1 MTTLCTTLWKTSG
14 VGVHNSQLYT
24 EAQTTQTQDVPDM
37 RRNHTARFV
46 DLFGSNGVNPQSTG
60 LITVIRFIYRF
71 SHSITDYAHITKTR
85 AVR

>member
-1 MTTLCTTLWKTSG
+1 MWKPTG
-14 VGVHNSQLYT
+14 VVVYNTGLSTYQ
-24 EAQTTQTQDVPDM
+24 QTTQMQDVLGGQ
-37 RRNHTARFV
+37 HVVTAASPM
-46 DLFGSNGVNPQSTG
+46 LFGLKVVNPQSTG

>member
-37 RRNHTARFV
+37 RRGLTARFV
-46 DLFGSNGVNPQSTG
+46 DLFGSNRVNPQSTG
-60 LITVIRFIYRF
+60 LITVIRFVYRF
-71 SHSITDYAHITKTR
+71 AHAITDRAHISSNR
-85 AVR
+85 LAR

>member
-24 EAQTTQTQDVPDM
+24 EAQTTQAQDVPDM
-37 RRNHTARFV
+37 RRGLTARFV
-46 DLFGSNGVNPQSTG
+46 DLFSSNRVNPQSTG

-71 SHSITDYAHITKTR
+71 AHAITDRAHISSNR
-85 AVR
+85 LAR

>member
-14 VGVHNSQLYT
+14 VGVHNSKLYT

-37 RRNHTARFV
+37 RRSHTARFV
-46 DLFGSNGVNPQSTG
+46 DLFGSNRVNPQSTG

-71 SHSITDYAHITKTR
+71 AHAITDRAHISNNR
-85 AVR
+85 LVR